1 MATENFISD
10 LYRPLREYRHRSA
23 KRRRVSPP
31 RANFPPTTISKLG
44 EDLLVE
50 ILIRLPNPRFACRCK
65 LVCKRWT
72 SLISSPR
79 FNRRFVSHRQT
90 TNLIHPPMP
99 DNPYELQSTIL
110 SFLPPMPPGV
120 RDILRVM
127 DCNQDLVLC
136 GFWDPNSDNGELS
149 RSYLVCNPF
158 TKQWMALPLAPR
170 KSAAYDSQVARLVCE
185 PRISVEL
192 DLGDDQAFV
201 YSEHRFRVVCTYQT
215 TPPNVAIK
223 LDVFCSESGEWTK
236 EAFEWDRCS
245 GMTTKDVIS
254 CNGELFLFYNRNGP
268 DGMHALVDGFNPFR
282 LDVPPT
288 PIDIS
293 AFLVYTRL
301 FISSSKGALHVV
313 AKGHEAMPVR
323 LSVWRL
329 AEDRK
334 SWRKQ
339 CEGLVNKTSM
349 CCNYEARG
357 CYSSFLHP
365 HKPELVFF
373 IPEYARAENALLCCD
388 LGREEVQFFTKLE
401 SEHDDIRLQVF
412 QPRVSCWATPI
423 PRHKG
428 LQGSYDE
435 NSLWVESSG
444 EARTPLFYS
453 LNNCIDQV
461 LKSSVYKDYIERALA
476 EATLNLVAEIVLG
489 KRSRIGEFAS
499 RRWWLPR
506 SPDFDHEL
514 DMLEAGLKSLGAG
527 MAVIR
532 KQRAELKQALL
543 RETSELPHPPS
554 GPIESVFWRALPYR
568 GLKHMLRAWW
578 RSWLTTASSS

>member
-1 MATENFISD
+1 MAIENFISD

-23 KRRRVSPP
+23 KRRRVSPQL
-31 RANFPPTTISKLG
+31 ASLPPTTISKLG

-90 TNLIHPPMP
+90 MNLTHPPMP

-110 SFLPPMPPGV
+110 SFLPPMPSGV
-120 RDILRVM
+120 RDILRVT

-170 KSAAYDSQVARLVCE
+170 KSAAYDSQAARLVCE
-185 PRISVEL
+185 PRISVELDLGEL

-215 TPPNVAIK
+215 TPPNEAIK

-236 EAFEWDRCS
+236 EAFEWDRCRRMGS
-245 GMTTKDVIS
+245 KGVIS
-254 CNGELFLFYNRNGP
+254 CSGELFLTYSQIGPNGLHT
-268 DGMHALVDGFNPFR
+268 MVNGFNPFR

-293 AFLVYTRL
+293 AFLVYPL
-301 FISSSKGALHVV
+301 WFISSSQGALHVL
-313 AKGHEAMPVR
+313 AMEHETMPVR

-334 SWRKQ
+334 SWMKQ

-349 CCNYEARG
+349 CCNYEAKG

-373 IPEYARAENALLCCD
+373 SPVLSIDENAILCCD
-388 LGREEVQFFTKLE
+388 LGREEVRFFTKLE
-401 SEHDDIRLQVF
+401 WQHDVHRLHVF
-412 QPRVSCWATPI
+412 QPRLSCWATPI
-423 PRHKG
+423 PRLKG

-435 NSLWVESSG
+435 NASLWVESSG
-444 EARTPLFYS
+444 EIDMMLSICFPLFS
-453 LNNCIDQV
+453 MDHV
-461 LKSSVYKDYIERALA
+461 MKSSVYKDYIERAVA
-476 EATLNLVAEIVLG
+476 EATLNLVAEIILG
-489 KRSRIGEFAS
+489 KRSRIGEFVS

-506 SPDFDHEL
+506 SPDFGHEL
-514 DMLEAGLKSLGAG
+514 DMLEAGLKCLRADVATIG
-527 MAVIR
+527 

-543 RETSELPHPPS
+543 RETSELPRPPS
-554 GPIESVFWRALPYR
+554 GLSV
-568 GLKHMLRAWW
+568 
-578 RSWLTTASSS
+578 